1 MKSIKLIFFCTLV
14 YISSNAQSD
23 NTYQS
28 LVAQASLFHLQKNPK
43 KAAQLYEKAFEI
55 QQPDALTAYKAAG
68 IYSLNQDSEK
78 AFKYLKISLSAG
90 WNESNW
96 LLFDPYFDYLKTNNS
111 EKWREIETLA
121 ISQQKQ
127 YEKTLKLPALRKE
140 INLMC
145 LNDQKLRYKKSQNKD
160 ENLIKII
167 DQQINEADSFNLI
180 QARKIV
186 KKYGWPKLS
195 DIGKGGQNNLW
206 LIVQHA
212 DQDVL
217 FQKKALTEME
227 KLIDIKEL
235 NMDNYAFLYDRV
247 QCNLNYKQLYGT
259 QVNWSGNGEASG
271 FRPMIRED
279 SANERREKMG
289 LEPLEIY
296 SLVYGFSYQPLDSK
310 ESAKR
315 ESIYNSQVKELLDN
329 AKRAYSVKE
338 FQKTYNNYNTASTFL
353 GGMSNNDNFEA
364 AILFSKIAKVDK
376 DEKYKGIAL
385 DFLDLLYLR
394 GKLKKNQL
402 LKQSDFKILYQEQR
416 WIDLLKR
423 LD

>member
-1 MKSIKLIFFCTLV
+1 MKSRLIFFCILI
-14 YISSNAQSD
+14 YISSSAQS
-23 NTYQS
+23 NKKYQS
-28 LVAQASLFHLQKNPK
+28 LIAQAGLLHLQKNPE
-43 KAAQLYEKAFEI
+43 KAVQLYEKAFEI

-68 IYSLNQDSEK
+68 IYSLNHDSEQ
-78 AFKYLKISLSAG
+78 AFQYLRTSLCSG
-90 WNESNW
+90 WTEADW
-96 LLFDPYFDYLKTNNS
+96 LLFDPYFDYLRTNNP
-111 EKWREIETLA
+111 EKWKEIESIA
-121 ISQQKQ
+121 IAQEKQ
-127 YEKTLKLPALRKE
+127 YEKKLKLPALRKE

-160 ENLIKII
+160 ESLDNTI

-180 QARKIV
+180 QVKKIV
-186 KKYGWPKLS
+186 TQNGWPKIS
-195 DIGKGGQNNLW
+195 DIGKEGQNNLW

-217 FQKKALTEME
+217 FQKEALSEME
-227 KLIDIKEL
+227 KLIGTKEL
-235 NMDNYAFLYDRV
+235 NMENYAFLYDRV

-259 QVNWSGNGEASG
+259 QVIWSKNGEASG
-271 FRPMIRED
+271 FRPMTRED
-279 SANERREKMG
+279 LANERREKMG

-296 SLVYGFSYQPLDSK
+296 SLIYGFSYQPIDAR

-315 ESIYNSQVKELLDN
+315 DSAYNSQVKKLLNN
-329 AKRAYSVKE
+329 AKKAYKAKD
-338 FQKTYNNYNTASTFL
+338 FQKTYDDYNTASTFL

-364 AILFSKIAKVDK
+364 SILFSKIAEIDK

-394 GKLKKNQL
+394 GKLSKTQL
-402 LKQSDFKILYQEQR
+402 LKQSDFKILHQEHR
-416 WIDLLKR
+416 WIDLVKK

>member
-1 MKSIKLIFFCTLV
+1 MKSIRLIFFCTLI
-14 YISSNAQSD
+14 YISSNAQS
-23 NTYQS
+23 NKIYQS
-28 LVAQASLFHLQKNPK
+28 LIAQASLLHLQKNPE
-43 KAAQLYEKAFEI
+43 KAVQLYEKAFEI
-55 QQPDALTAYKAAG
+55 QQPDALTAYKVAG

-78 AFKYLKISLSAG
+78 AFQYLRTSLSSSWTEAD
-90 WNESNW
+90 W
-96 LLFDPYFDYLKTNNS
+96 LLFDPYFDYLRTKNP
-111 EKWREIETLA
+111 EKWKEIETIA
-121 ISQQKQ
+121 IAQEKQ

-145 LNDQKLRYKKSQNKD
+145 LNDQKLRYKKSQNTD
-160 ENLIKII
+160 ESLAKTI
-167 DQQINEADSFNLI
+167 DHQINEADSFNLI
-180 QARKIV
+180 QAKKII
-186 KKYGWPKLS
+186 KQYGWPKIS
-195 DIGKGGQNNLW
+195 EIGKDGQNNLW

-217 FQKKALTEME
+217 FQNEALSEME
-227 KLIDIKEL
+227 KLIGTKEL
-235 NMDNYAFLYDRV
+235 NMENYAFLYDRV

-259 QVNWSGNGEASG
+259 QVIWSGNGEASG

-279 SANERREKMG
+279 LANERREKLG

-296 SLVYGFSYQPLDSK
+296 SLIYGFSYQPIDSK

-315 ESIYNSQVKELLDN
+315 ESIYNSQVKELLNN
-329 AKRAYSVKE
+329 AKKAYDAKE
-338 FQKTYNNYNTASTFL
+338 FQKTYDDYNTASTFL

-364 AILFSKIAKVDK
+364 SILFSKIAKVDK

-394 GKLKKNQL
+394 GKLTKNRL
-402 LKQSDFKILYQEQR
+402 LKQSEFKILYQEQR
-416 WIDLLKR
+416 WVDLLKK

>member
-1 MKSIKLIFFCTLV
+1 V
-14 YISSNAQSD
+14 
-23 NTYQS
+23 
-28 LVAQASLFHLQKNPK
+28 
-43 KAAQLYEKAFEI
+43 
-55 QQPDALTAYKAAG
+55 AG

-78 AFKYLKISLSAG
+78 AFQYLKTSLFSG
-90 WNESNW
+90 WTEADW
-96 LLFDPYFDYLKTNNS
+96 LLFDPYFDYLRTKNP
-111 EKWREIETLA
+111 EEWKEIETTA
-121 ISQQKQ
+121 VTQEKQ

-180 QARKIV
+180 QAIKIV

-195 DIGKGGQNNLW
+195 DIGKDGQNNLW

-217 FQKKALTEME
+217 FQNEALSEME
-227 KLIDIKEL
+227 KLIGTKEL
-235 NMDNYAFLYDRV
+235 NMENYAFLYDRV

-259 QVNWSGNGEASG
+259 QVIWSGNGEASG

-279 SANERREKMG
+279 LANERRENLD

-296 SLVYGFSYQPLDSK
+296 SLIYGFSYKPIDSK
-310 ESAKR
+310 EAEKR
-315 ESIYNSQVKELLDN
+315 ESIYNSQVKELLNN
-329 AKRAYSVKE
+329 AKKAYNVKE
-338 FQKTYNNYNTASTFL
+338 FQKTYDDYNTASTFL
-353 GGMSNNDNFEA
+353 GGMSNNDNLEA
-364 AILFSKIAKVDK
+364 SILFSKIAKVDK

-394 GKLKKNQL
+394 GKLTKNML

-416 WIDLLKR
+416 WIDLLGK
-423 LD
+423 LK

>member
-28 LVAQASLFHLQKNPK
+28 LVAQASLFHLQKNPE
-43 KAAQLYEKAFEI
+43 KAVQLYEKAFEI
-55 QQPDALTAYKAAG
+55 QQPDALTAYKVAG

-78 AFKYLKISLSAG
+78 AFQYLKTSLFSG
-90 WNESNW
+90 WTEADW
-96 LLFDPYFDYLKTNNS
+96 LLFDPYFDNLKTNNS

-121 ISQQKQ
+121 ISQEKQ

-145 LNDQKLRYKKSQNKD
+145 LNDQKLRYKKSQNTD
-160 ENLIKII
+160 ENLAKTI

-180 QARKIV
+180 QSKKII
-186 KKYGWPKLS
+186 KQYGWPKMS
-195 DIGKGGQNNLW
+195 EIGKDGQNNLW

-217 FQKKALTEME
+217 FQNEALSEME
-227 KLIDIKEL
+227 KLIGTKEL
-235 NMDNYAFLYDRV
+235 NMENYVFLYDRV

-259 QVNWSGNGEASG
+259 QVIWSGNGEASG

-279 SANERREKMG
+279 LANERREKLG

-296 SLVYGFSYQPLDSK
+296 SLIYGFSYQPIDSK

-315 ESIYNSQVKELLDN
+315 ESIYNSQVKELLKN
-329 AKRAYSVKE
+329 AKKAYNVKE
-338 FQKTYNNYNTASTFL
+338 FQKAYDDYNTASTFL
-353 GGMSNNDNFEA
+353 GGMSNNDNIEA
-364 AILFSKIAKVDK
+364 SILFSKIAKIDK
-376 DEKYKGIAL
+376 DEKYKSIAL

-394 GKLKKNQL
+394 GKLTITQL
-402 LKQSDFKILYQEQR
+402 LKQSEFKILHQEQR
-416 WIDLLKR
+416 WIDLLGK
-423 LD
+423 LK